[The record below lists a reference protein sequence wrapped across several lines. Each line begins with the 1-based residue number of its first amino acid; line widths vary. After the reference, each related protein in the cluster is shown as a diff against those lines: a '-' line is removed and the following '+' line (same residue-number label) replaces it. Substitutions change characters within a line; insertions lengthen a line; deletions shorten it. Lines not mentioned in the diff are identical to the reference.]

1 MGNTFEQNSQ
11 PQAELEPP
19 AEPEPPKQAAP
30 FPVIRLGASAGALQA
45 LKDFFTHVPA
55 ESGMAFVVIMHLSP
69 KHESHAAALMQAT
82 TGMPVTQITKTV
94 KVEPN
99 HVYVIPPTKHLAMND
114 GHISL
119 TEPEPLHGGQQ
130 VAIDIF
136 FRTLGD
142 THKQNAVGIV
152 LSGLGSDGTN
162 GLKRMKEQNGLAFAQ
177 DLKES
182 EHDSMPRHAIN
193 SGLVDFVLPV
203 AEMPEK
209 LVEVWRNASRIKL
222 PPETEPPPVVSQE
235 DADEAAL
242 RDILMLLRSHT
253 EHDFTHYKRAT
264 VLRRIERR
272 LQVNGLQDITAYRD
286 LLREHS
292 TEAQALLKDLL
303 ISVTNFYSPAIH
315 RWEYNAKLI

>member
-1 MGNTFEQNSQ
+1 M
-11 PQAELEPP
+11 
-19 AEPEPPKQAAP
+19 
-30 FPVIRLGASAGALQA
+30 
-45 LKDFFTHVPA
+45 
-55 ESGMAFVVIMHLSP
+55 
-69 KHESHAAALMQAT
+69 
-82 TGMPVTQITKTV
+82 
-94 KVEPN
+94 
-99 HVYVIPPTKHLAMND
+99 
-114 GHISL
+114 
-119 TEPEPLHGGQQ
+119 
-130 VAIDIF
+130 
-136 FRTLGD
+136 
-142 THKQNAVGIV
+142 GIV

-162 GLKRMKEQNGLAFAQ
+162 GLKRIKEQNGLAFAQ

-253 EHDFTHYKRAT
+253 GHDFTHYKRAT